1 MLSLCHGLARPASG
15 DGVRDRAKYLCNQYG
30 DTAMSRFF
38 ARSALIDAL
47 GRLSDLLLFVILL
60 PFVVILSRRPG
71 IDRLLPED
79 SHRKSGR
86 RVPKAA

>member
-1 MLSLCHGLARPASG
+1 
-15 DGVRDRAKYLCNQYG
+15 
-30 DTAMSRFF
+30 MSRFF

-47 GRLSDLLLFVILL
+47 GRLSERLLFVILL

-79 SHRKSGR
+79 AQRKPGR